1 KYYYEAKITRDG
13 LCRIGWSTLR
23 ASLDLGAE
31 DESFGFGGT
40 GMKSTQRKFEKYGD
54 SFTTGDVM
62 GCYLDLDN
70 GRI

>member
-1 KYYYEAKITRDG
+1 MQFVGSIA
-13 LCRIGWSTLR
+13 
-23 ASLDLGAE
+23 GAE

-40 GMKSTQRKFEKYGD
+40 GMKSTQRKFEKYGE

-70 GRI
+70 GRIW